1 MILTVEENMEIGSK
15 IKELRLKLDLTQE
28 ELADR
33 CELTK
38 GFISQIENDLASPSI
53 ATLADMLNVL
63 GTSLKDFF
71 SDRKE
76 TQIVFDKSDFFIS
89 ENGTG
94 ESTWLIPNSQKHEM
108 EPILLELPPG
118 GISNDRLPFEGEEFG
133 YVLSGK
139 IVIVIGDKE
148 HEAKKGCAFY
158 LDGASSHVLKN
169 KTDKDAT
176 ILWITTP
183 SNF

>member
-1 MILTVEENMEIGSK
+1 MQIGSK
-15 IKELRLKLDLTQE
+15 IKEIRLKLDLTQE

-63 GTSLKDFF
+63 GTSLEKFF
-71 SDRKE
+71 SDKKE
-76 TQIVFDKSDFFIS
+76 TQIVFDKNDFFVS
-89 ENGTG
+89 DNGTG

-108 EPILLELPPG
+108 EPILLELPSG
-118 GISNDRLPFEGEEFG
+118 GKSVERQPFEGEEFG
-133 YVLSGK
+133 YVISGK
-139 IVIVIGDKE
+139 VVVIVGEKA

-158 LDGASSHVLKN
+158 IDGGTSHAIENRSDKSATVL
-169 KTDKDAT
+169 
-176 ILWITTP
+176 WVTTP

>member
-1 MILTVEENMEIGSK
+1 MQIGSK

-38 GFISQIENDLASPSI
+38 GFISQVENDLASPSI
-53 ATLADMLNVL
+53 ATLADILNIL

-71 SDRKE
+71 SDSKD
-76 TQIVFDKSDFFIS
+76 TQIVFDRKDFFIS
-89 ENGTG
+89 ENGDG
-94 ESTWLIPNSQKHEM
+94 ESTWLIPNSQKHEL
-108 EPILLELPPG
+108 EPILLDLPPG
-118 GISNDRLPFEGEEFG
+118 GKSDERLPFEGEEFG
-133 YVLSGK
+133 YVISGK
-139 IVIVIGDKE
+139 VSILVGSKI

-158 LDGASSHVLKN
+158 IDGASAHILENRSDKN
-169 KTDKDAT
+169 AI
-176 ILWITTP
+176 ILWVTTP

>member
-1 MILTVEENMEIGSK
+1 M
-15 IKELRLKLDLTQE
+15 LDLTQE

-53 ATLADMLNVL
+53 STLADMLYIL

-71 SDRKE
+71 SDSKE
-76 TQIVFDKSDFFIS
+76 PQIVFDRKDFFIS

-118 GISNDRLPFEGEEFG
+118 GKSAERLPFEGEEFG
-133 YVLSGK
+133 YVISGK
-139 IVIVIGDKE
+139 IVVVIGNRI
-148 HEAKKGCAFY
+148 HEVKKGCAFY
-158 LDGASSHVLKN
+158 IDGASAHVIEN
-169 KTDKDAT
+169 RGDKEA
-176 ILWITTP
+176 IIIWVTTP